1 MCGPQLIELSPAVFF
16 KFKLYLFLLPEVV
29 QVVWNYFIQR
39 FPNYFTS
46 YLVPKQITL
55 ISWNAI
61 GTQCHHNTFFDVI
74 MRMAHKVRQR
84 VGKLTRISWITMLN
98 AFLGVREVFALSL
111 FQSIKLCES
120 IHSQN
125 PLHTESQHILCVH
138 SFIVYNKCDC
148 SDDVGTFSFGFSSES
163 FSCVLQMPK
172 KEEITKRLNDLSNS
186 LLTCDWSSSSSSSSF
201 CVLPS
206 GRVWLCITRSC
217 VCECVI
223 AWVWVESINK
233 WKKENID
240 EGKNRKQSG
249 KIEHKW

>member
-1 MCGPQLIELSPAVFF
+1 MCGPQLIELSPAVFFF

-98 AFLGVREVFALSL
+98 AFLGGWERCLLSL
-111 FQSIKLCES
+111 YSNQLNCVNRF
-120 IHSQN
+120 IHKTHYTRN
-125 PLHTESQHILCVH
+125 RNTFYA
-138 SFIVYNKCDC
+138 FI
-148 SDDVGTFSFGFSSES
+148 
-163 FSCVLQMPK
+163 
-172 KEEITKRLNDLSNS
+172 RL
-186 LLTCDWSSSSSSSSF
+186 
-201 CVLPS
+201 
-206 GRVWLCITRSC
+206 LCIMN
-217 VCECVI
+217 VI
-223 AWVWVESINK
+223 VRTTLEHFHLVSVPKASVACFK
-233 WKKENID
+233 CQKK
-240 EGKNRKQSG
+240 KK
-249 KIEHKW
+249 